1 MSELLFGFRD
11 LINSTDPKYWS
22 LFDFSSII
30 FNDDYLKML
39 NSKRYNFYVK
49 FVMGLSNPMALERF
63 LYKTKETRDFK
74 DDFNENVDK
83 YVKLLTKMTENVD
96 SNERYKIIQNIK
108 NTLKNKYK
116 YNDNIMD
123 KLENIFT
130 INSAINETKGG
141 ADDILN
147 DPNFTK
153 LKNDVLKQD
162 LNTGRDNIKKFITA
176 VDNVAPNLGAP
187 KPMENVKDLLL
198 STEEKEARER
208 QLNSNK
214 KQLIKNLTPI
224 YNNFKDTLNPKNL
237 EISTIDRVI
246 FIAITFIIRF
256 ITLMII
262 DWGLTTNLVNSFYT
276 AFLYYCCIYLLF
288 FIFITMIVNVIVYYP
303 LLTLFSNIKIINIPN
318 FLYYFYIYTNGYMRL
333 LLHIF
338 IILLILF
345 IPYIINIDKLT
356 FLKNEQNKPNISYDY
371 EKKRKIMDA
380 ISFFSLIIWIITTII
395 AIKF

>member
-1 MSELLFGFRD
+1 MEW
-11 LINSTDPKYWS
+11 IE
-22 LFDFSSII
+22 
-30 FNDDYLKML
+30 
-39 NSKRYNFYVK
+39 VK
-49 FVMGLSNPMALERF
+49 
-63 LYKTKETRDFK
+63 
-74 DDFNENVDK
+74 
-83 YVKLLTKMTENVD
+83 
-96 SNERYKIIQNIK
+96 
-108 NTLKNKYK
+108 
-116 YNDNIMD
+116 
-123 KLENIFT
+123 
-130 INSAINETKGG
+130 
-141 ADDILN
+141 
-147 DPNFTK
+147 
-153 LKNDVLKQD
+153 
-162 LNTGRDNIKKFITA
+162 NIKKFITA

-303 LLTLFSNIKIINIPN
+303 LLTLFSNIKIISIPN
-318 FLYYFYIYTNGYMRL
+318 FRYYFYIYTNGYMRL

-345 IPYIINIDKLT
+345 IPYIINIEKLT